1 MDFAASR
8 SGVVLGFALVALSL
22 ALLTPAAEA
31 ASLSSARAVTPEPA
45 VATTSAPEVSPA
57 PEAMS
62 LEFLS
67 KTAKVAGPGALVE
80 VRCVGTTGSGC
91 VGTVAIEAPGEPPEV
106 AYSIERGERRTLV
119 VPLGEQRGIFDG
131 LVSVKSRVVAQ
142 TVQFEGGSVRTA
154 RTLRFK

>member
-8 SGVVLGFALVALSL
+8 NGVVLGFALVVLSL
-22 ALLTPAAEA
+22 ALLTPVAEG
-31 ASLSSARAVTPEPA
+31 ASLSSARAVTPAPA
-45 VATTSAPEVSPA
+45 AATTSAPQG
-57 PEAMS
+57 MS

-80 VRCVGTTGSGC
+80 VRCIGISGEAC

-106 AYSIERGERRTLV
+106 AYSIDRGEKRTIV
-119 VPLGEQRGIFDG
+119 VPLGEQSTIFDG
-131 LVSVKSRVVAQ
+131 IVSVKSRVVAQ
-142 TVQFEGGSVRTA
+142 TMQAEGGSVRTS